1 MSVAQNRLCLSSIIC
16 KQKNTLRVQIFSD
29 QEESIVWR
37 CKPAGVFL
45 QNGERRM
52 KKNWMTLK
60 FGDKGLQTE
69 WINFQVSG
77 TFFTK
82 LGRKTNESLN
92 IKLFRFLRK

>member
-1 MSVAQNRLCLSSIIC
+1 
-16 KQKNTLRVQIFSD
+16 
-29 QEESIVWR
+29 
-37 CKPAGVFL
+37 
-45 QNGERRM
+45 M

-60 FGDKGLQTE
+60 FGDKGLETE

-77 TFFTK
+77 KFVTK